1 MCWLQR
7 INPVKRICF
16 PICMTPDGFKDAVR
30 AGRLQGVDP
39 RALAIIDSLQPYH
52 LVENDRR
59 KAPLLILDELT
70 NINKHR
76 HILLTAIRSH
86 ITTGM
91 ATVEMDGEVWAHSSA
106 LATNHGARFD
116 LPIRAEEV
124 PVNAQ
129 LVACL
134 ALNEGSAKNEEVTT
148 LLNTLAKC
156 VREVVKL
163 FLPFLG

>member
-1 MCWLQR
+1 MNSQTS
-7 INPVKRICF
+7 ISTGIFAYSYSFAHNP
-16 PICMTPDGFKDAVR
+16 G
-30 AGRLQGVDP
+30 
-39 RALAIIDSLQPYH
+39 
-52 LVENDRR
+52 EW
-59 KAPLLILDELT
+59 
-70 NINKHR
+70 
-76 HILLTAIRSH
+76 
-86 ITTGM
+86 

>member
-1 MCWLQR
+1 M
-7 INPVKRICF
+7 F
-16 PICMTPDGFKDAVR
+16 PICMTPDGFKDAMR

-91 ATVEMDGEVWAHSSA
+91 ATFEMDGEVWA
-106 LATNHGARFD
+106 NHGARFD

-148 LLNTLAKC
+148 LLNTLAKR
-156 VREVVKL
+156 VREVVKP